1 MQLLKMA
8 LPAPCRVEFFKVTVC
23 HTSLHLHPHIFTC
36 SHLHLFASSP
46 LNIFNIFFSS
56 SHLHLFISSH
66 HRQNLNLHVLTSPR
80 HILKSSYHN
89 IFFSSHPHLFTS
101 SISFF
106 SSYIFISSYL
116 HTLYI
121 IFYIFFFLR
130 YLDIFLSLCFMLYH
144 LLTYIFHYISLRSR
158 AIRRLVVHHFESG
171 KPVHFISNSLP
182 FGASA
187 SVVGFNRISCMAC
200 SNGLLWDGGGR
211 LL

>member
-1 MQLLKMA
+1 M
-8 LPAPCRVEFFKVTVC
+8 
-23 HTSLHLHPHIFTC
+23 
-36 SHLHLFASSP
+36 
-46 LNIFNIFFSS
+46 
-56 SHLHLFISSH
+56 
-66 HRQNLNLHVLTSPR
+66 LTSPR

-158 AIRRLVVHHFESG
+158 AIRRLVVLAIKTSFHLNVEHARVWIRRKRTSAGVQESRSTRRWRTIARRCG
-171 KPVHFISNSLP
+171 IENWQATCRGLP
-182 FGASA
+182 EGQMGLRPFCRPPESATFASQPWRLSMVACRKHSRVTFWLSVA
-187 SVVGFNRISCMAC
+187 SPTP
-200 SNGLLWDGGGR
+200 GLQK
-211 LL
+211 

>member
-1 MQLLKMA
+1 M
-8 LPAPCRVEFFKVTVC
+8 TVC

-36 SHLHLFASSP
+36 SHLHLFAYLLTSS
-46 LNIFNIFFSS
+46 ISFFSS

-101 SISFF
+101 SISFS

-121 IFYIFFFLR
+121 IFFISFFFLR

-158 AIRRLVVHHFESG
+158 AIRRLVFYVH
-171 KPVHFISNSLP
+171 
-182 FGASA
+182 
-187 SVVGFNRISCMAC
+187 C
-200 SNGLLWDGGGR
+200 SHSPLGLFFSKYQQPGPAGPGTKSFHGSKDHTQIVRVFHLRQNAD
-211 LL
+211 